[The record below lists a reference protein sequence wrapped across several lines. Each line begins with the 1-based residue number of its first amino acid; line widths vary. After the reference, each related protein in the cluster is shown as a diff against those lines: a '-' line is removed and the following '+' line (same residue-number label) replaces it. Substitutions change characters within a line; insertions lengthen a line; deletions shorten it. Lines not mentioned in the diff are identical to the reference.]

1 MYRNQLESTFEN
13 FLFCVEIEAGAS
25 EFRAPIEFEQQI
37 ILRHKISNKYLSYS
51 SEFENEEND
60 TTVRLELSD
69 AKTYFKVLP
78 CFQYQTKISN
88 KVKFN

>member
-1 MYRNQLESTFEN
+1 MCRNQMESTFEN
-13 FLFCVEIEAGAS
+13 FLFCVEIEAGG
-25 EFRAPIEFEQQI
+25 EFRTPIEFEQQI
-37 ILRHKISNKYLSYS
+37 FLRHKTSNKYLSYS

-60 TTVRLELSD
+60 TTVKLELSD
-69 AKTYFKVLP
+69 AKKHFKVLP